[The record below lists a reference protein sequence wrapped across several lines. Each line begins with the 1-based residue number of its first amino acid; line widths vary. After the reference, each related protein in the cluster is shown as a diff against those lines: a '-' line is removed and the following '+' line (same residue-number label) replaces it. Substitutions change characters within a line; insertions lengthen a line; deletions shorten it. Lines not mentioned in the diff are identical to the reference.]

1 MNKIANFL
9 ENILKLFENDVVDQW
24 NGETGILS

>member
-9 ENILKLFENDVVDQW
+9 DKILTWFENDVVDQW
-24 NGETGILS
+24 NGEMGIL